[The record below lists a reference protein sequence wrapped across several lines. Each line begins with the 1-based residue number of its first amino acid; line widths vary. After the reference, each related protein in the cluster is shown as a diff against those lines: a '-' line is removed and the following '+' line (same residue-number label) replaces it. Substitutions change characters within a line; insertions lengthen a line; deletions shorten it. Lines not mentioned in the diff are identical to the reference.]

1 MTLLGLVVALLLVC
15 YVMGDEA
22 TPEKEI
28 MADQIKKYKYMTN
41 KVTKDMEN
49 EIGKR
54 DAGDSLEF
62 SNNYTKLAIL
72 SLLYL

>member
-1 MTLLGLVVALLLVC
+1 MRTLLGLVVALLLVC

-41 KVTKDMEN
+41 KVTKNMDKEL
-49 EIGKR
+49 GKR
-54 DAGDSLEF
+54 DIGDSLGVKNLCF
-62 SNNYTKLAIL
+62 
-72 SLLYL
+72 